1 MPISY
6 HVVGSIVQLFLVM
19 LIRFAYR
26 FWVLMSARITVP
38 SGGLK
43 GAARRAAVS
52 GTVGAADGDMGALSG
67 FHIPR
72 VMLVGA
78 GDAGRLI
85 LRDIQTAPE
94 VQEQV
99 VCIIDDDRNTWR
111 RFMDGVQ
118 IVGGR
123 EMIPEA
129 VEKYQVDK
137 IYVTIPSAS
146 MQTRKEI
153 LEICAQTDCEIK
165 NLPGVFQLVS
175 GDVIAGAYIP
185 TGHTFLDGT
194 CAFDKAPLLQIV
206 ERIQTPKK
214 VCIPKTRKNPLANI
228 SPAFRSRIGVKL
240 IKDSRCDHCGICEKE
255 CPMGAIR
262 NGKTGSACIRCL
274 RCVTNCPQKALQYKN
289 SWILDLYLKSYCL
302 DDSVLYL

>member
-1 MPISY
+1 MLNYAQFFGGTGMVTVYYFSGSGHSLAVAKELSEMLACQLHTIGRDTKPIVDETAVVVFPVYCQNIPKPVADFLKLLRAKHIVLIATYGRISY
-6 HVVGSIVQLFLVM
+6 G
-19 LIRFAYR
+19 R
-26 FWVLMSARITVP
+26 VLY
-38 SGGLK
+38 
-43 GAARRAAVS
+43 
-52 GTVGAADGDMGALSG
+52 
-67 FHIPR
+67 
-72 VMLVGA
+72 
-78 GDAGRLI
+78 
-85 LRDIQTAPE
+85 
-94 VQEQV
+94 
-99 VCIIDDDRNTWR
+99 
-111 RFMDGVQ
+111 
-118 IVGGR
+118 
-123 EMIPEA
+123 EA
-129 VEKYQVDK
+129 QK
-137 IYVTIPSAS
+137 
-146 MQTRKEI
+146 
-153 LEICAQTDCEIK
+153 
-165 NLPGVFQLVS
+165 LVS

-228 SPAFRSRIGVKL
+228 SPAFRSRIGVRL